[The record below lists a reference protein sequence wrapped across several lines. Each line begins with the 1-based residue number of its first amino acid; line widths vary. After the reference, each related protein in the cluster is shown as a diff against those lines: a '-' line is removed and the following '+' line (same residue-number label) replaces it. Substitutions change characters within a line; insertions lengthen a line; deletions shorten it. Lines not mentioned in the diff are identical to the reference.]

1 LQDEGLWWPT
11 TVSNNLRSE
20 PSERP
25 GEASAMRHFLTR
37 IAVALMLIGAV
48 MLVADVGVAGL
59 WIAVITIGI
68 ALVAID
74 AYRQRQGQ
82 QHT

>member
-1 LQDEGLWWPT
+1 
-11 TVSNNLRSE
+11 
-20 PSERP
+20 
-25 GEASAMRHFLTR
+25 MRHFMTW

-68 ALVAID
+68 ALVARD
-74 AYRQRQGQ
+74 AYRQRQR
-82 QHT
+82 QHHA

>member
-1 LQDEGLWWPT
+1 MQDEGLWSPT
-11 TVSNNLRSE
+11 TVCNNLGRG
-20 PSERP
+20 PSEGP
-25 GEASAMRHFLTR
+25 EEASAMRHSVTW
-37 IAVALMLIGAV
+37 IAVPLMLIGAA
-48 MLVADVGVAGL
+48 MLVADVGSAGL

-82 QHT
+82 HHA